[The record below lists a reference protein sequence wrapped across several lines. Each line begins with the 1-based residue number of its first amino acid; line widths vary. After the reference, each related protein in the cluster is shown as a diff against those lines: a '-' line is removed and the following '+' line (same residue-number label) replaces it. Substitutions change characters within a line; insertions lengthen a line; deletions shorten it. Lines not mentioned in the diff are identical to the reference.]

1 MSEIANILLVN
12 RAIITDNDRILL
24 LQRARDDSYN
34 AGLWEF
40 PGGKIDA
47 DEEPEDGLIREVFE
61 ETGLI
66 VSVSSSVAHVET
78 ELIRSGKYEGRLY
91 VALFYAVQR
100 LGGDLTL
107 SNEHGAAQWEKPTL
121 ATSYDLT
128 LASRR
133 ALISLH
139 KIGAI

>member
-1 MSEIANILLVN
+1 MSEIANVLLVN
-12 RAIITDNDRILL
+12 RAIITDNNRILL
-24 LQRARDDSYN
+24 LQRTIDDSHN

-47 DEEPEDGLIREVFE
+47 DEEPKDGLVREVFE

-66 VSVSSSVAHVET
+66 VSTSSSIAHVET

-91 VALFYAVQR
+91 VALFYAAQR

-107 SNEHGAAQWEKPTL
+107 SEEHINAQWEEPKL
-121 ATSYDLT
+121 ATRYDLT
-128 LASRR
+128 LTSRR
-133 ALISLH
+133 ALTSLRE
-139 KIGAI
+139 IGAI